1 MLFGGINS
9 SDFSLASITAP
20 YSVQINNPNAPQN
33 AVNPNGD
40 RQTNCENEEY
50 YDPILD
56 NEAPSHEHKC
66 GFGAGV
72 GFIRFDGDIGTT
84 SAPVLEMSYLDVGF
98 HPEIGETELPEEVDI
113 VIRNDNVG
121 ENSFDSVEIYSSI
134 GSDVYL
140 HYFEDRSNVSE
151 GTSQY
156 GNITDARAWIHG
168 LPSGSMPQSEINSI
182 FTMIGEAPNS
192 VNLPG
197 DIPDRLSLI
206 IAIKN
211 FTGDN
216 TANVDDPTLPVN
228 PADPPNT
235 LILIAGTDV
244 IDRLEYKSTFQRGG
258 VITDSSSLEL
268 VVEDVPIVVLI
279 DGSFLVAPTGIDR
292 VNYDNPNLNTIS
304 QIFDNALLSVVE
316 VVLDIGEIVNAT
328 RRNNWSIWFRWWHN

>member
-1 MLFGGINS
+1 
-9 SDFSLASITAP
+9 
-20 YSVQINNPNAPQN
+20 
-33 AVNPNGD
+33 
-40 RQTNCENEEY
+40 
-50 YDPILD
+50 
-56 NEAPSHEHKC
+56 
-66 GFGAGV
+66 
-72 GFIRFDGDIGTT
+72 
-84 SAPVLEMSYLDVGF
+84 
-98 HPEIGETELPEEVDI
+98 
-113 VIRNDNVG
+113 
-121 ENSFDSVEIYSSI
+121 
-134 GSDVYL
+134 
-140 HYFEDRSNVSE
+140 
-151 GTSQY
+151 
-156 GNITDARAWIHG
+156 
-168 LPSGSMPQSEINSI
+168 
-182 FTMIGEAPNS
+182 MIGEAPNS

-235 LILIAGTDV
+235 LILIAGTEV

-268 VVEDVPIVVLI
+268 LSKIPNVASSKVV
-279 DGSFLVAPTGIDR
+279 SFVALTGIDR

-316 VVLDIGEIVNAT
+316 VVLDIGETSQHST